1 MLKIENLYM
10 KYNKTPVVKGIS
22 LTVAPGEIHGLI
34 GENSAGKTTLIKCA
48 VGIYMPD
55 EGTIT
60 YDDLPIYDNP
70 VAKCKVGYVADS
82 CPYIEGYS
90 IKKTVKMYECF
101 YDKFDKERFNHFNA
115 VFQLPVNKSIS
126 SLSKGQKMKL
136 TFMLEVAKNPEYLV
150 LDEPTSGLDPV
161 AKKQFFD
168 FLIQEVEER
177 NIGVLISSHNLA
189 SLESLCDSITMVH
202 EGQVERQLSMEEMKS
217 ELTRLNVVIEGG
229 APKAVYEMPE
239 IMKISNVGSIY
250 TIVVKDYNESIA
262 EKLCK
267 NGASFM
273 EAMDVSLE
281 ELFVILE
288 ENREK
293 NVDKNQYMA

>member
-1 MLKIENLYM
+1 
-10 KYNKTPVVKGIS
+10 
-22 LTVAPGEIHGLI
+22 
-34 GENSAGKTTLIKCA
+34 
-48 VGIYMPD
+48 MPD
-55 EGTIT
+55 EGSIT

-70 VAKCKVGYVADS
+70 AAKCKVGYVADS

-90 IKKTVKMYECF
+90 IKKTIHMYECF
-101 YDKFDKERFNHFNA
+101 YEKFDREKFNYLNE
-115 VFQLPVNKSIS
+115 VFQLPVGKSIS
-126 SLSKGQKMKL
+126 SLSKGQKMRL

-177 NIGVLISSHNLA
+177 NVGVLISSHNLA
-189 SLESLCDSITMVH
+189 SLESLCDSITMIH
-202 EGQVERQLSMEEMKS
+202 EGKVERQLSMEEMKA

-229 APKAVYEMPE
+229 ATKAVYDMPE

-250 TIVVKDYNESIA
+250 TIVVKDYNEA
-262 EKLCK
+262 FADKLRK
-267 NGASFM
+267 NGASFI
-273 EAMDVSLE
+273 EAMDISLE

-288 ENREK
+288 ENRGK
-293 NVDKNQYMA
+293 

>member
-10 KYNKTPVVKGIS
+10 KYNKKPVVKGVS

-55 EGTIT
+55 QGTIT

-70 VAKCKVGYVADS
+70 AAKCKVGYVADS
-82 CPYIEGYS
+82 CPYIEAYS
-90 IKKTVKMYECF
+90 IKKTIKMYECF
-101 YDKFDKERFNHFNA
+101 YEKFDKEKFNHFNE

-126 SLSKGQKMKL
+126 SLSKGQKMRL
-136 TFMLEVAKNPEYLV
+136 TFMLEVSKNPDYMV

-168 FLIQEVEER
+168 FLIREVEDR

-189 SLESLCDSITMVH
+189 SLESLCDSITMIH
-202 EGQVERQLSMEEMKS
+202 DGTVERQLSMEEMKS

-229 APKAVYEMPE
+229 APKSLYDMPE

-250 TIVVKDYNESIA
+250 TIIVKDYNEGVV
-262 EKLCK
+262 EKLRK
-267 NGASFM
+267 NGASFI
-273 EAMDVSLE
+273 EAMDISLE
-281 ELFVILE
+281 ELYVTLE
-288 ENREK
+288 ESREK
-293 NVDKNQYMA
+293 EINPEDYKA